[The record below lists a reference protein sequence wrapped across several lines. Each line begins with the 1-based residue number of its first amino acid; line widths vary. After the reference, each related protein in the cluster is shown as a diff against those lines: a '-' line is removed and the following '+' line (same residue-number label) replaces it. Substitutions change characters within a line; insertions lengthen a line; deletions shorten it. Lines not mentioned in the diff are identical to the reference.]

1 MARWYRFVLVF
12 VGSLVVAAVAPLAV
26 AQNQSMSLT
35 LTTQNNSGIGGT
47 VMLADQGNGKTR
59 VTIEATGAGAGP
71 QPAHIHP
78 GSCAQL
84 DPAPRFALT
93 SVVNGSSTTDV
104 DTTLAQLMSQPSAVH
119 MHKSV
124 DELTVYVACADITA
138 SAAGQPA
145 TLPRSGDLGGDLPAA
160 IAGLVGLTLV
170 VLGIGLRRK
179 AGPRGAA

>member
-12 VGSLVVAAVAPLAV
+12 VGSLAVAAVAPLAV
-26 AQNQSMSLT
+26 AQNQSMTLT
-35 LTTQNNSGIGGT
+35 LTAQNNSGIGGT
-47 VMLADQGNGKTR
+47 VTLADQGSGKTR

-93 SVVNGSSTTDV
+93 SVVNGASTTDV
-104 DTTLAQLMSQPSAVH
+104 DATLAQLMSQPSAVH

-138 SAAGQPA
+138 SGQPA
-145 TLPRSGDLGGDLPAA
+145 TLPRSGDLGGDWPAA
-160 IAGLVGLTLV
+160 IAGLTGLTLIV
-170 VLGIGLRRK
+170 VGLGVRR
-179 AGPRGAA
+179 RAAAVVR